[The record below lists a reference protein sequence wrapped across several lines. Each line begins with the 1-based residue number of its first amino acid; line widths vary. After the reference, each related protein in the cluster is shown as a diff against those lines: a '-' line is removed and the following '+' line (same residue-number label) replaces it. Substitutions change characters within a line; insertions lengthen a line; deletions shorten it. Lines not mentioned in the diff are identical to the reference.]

1 MEILNELEA
10 KGESDAFIDF
20 QECLSRVA
28 PVERPVLVL
37 GERGTGKELAAKRL
51 HFLSKRWD
59 AQLITVN
66 CAALTPSLLESELFG
81 HEAGAFTG
89 AAKLRVGRFEAASGG
104 TLFLDELGNVPLEV
118 QEKILR
124 AVEYGEFERVG
135 SSKPVQVD
143 VRLIAATN
151 ADLPKLVEE
160 GKFKADLLDRLS
172 FEVLHLPP
180 LRERRGDI
188 ALLSN
193 LFAARMA
200 QELDWE
206 EVPGFTDDA
215 WARLE
220 SYGWPGNIRE
230 LKNTI
235 ERSVYRSDGEV
246 IDGITFDPFA
256 RDEEFE
262 TIFSSSA
269 DPRNALGDQLSNDI
283 VFNETGFDLRTA
295 VADLEKRAILEALE
309 RCRHNQ
315 AAAARFLGLGYH
327 QFRGIYRKYQDDK
340 S

>member
-1 MEILNELEA
+1 MDVINELEA

-28 PVERPVLVL
+28 PIERPVLVL

-89 AAKLRVGRFEAASGG
+89 AARMRVGRFEAASGG

-135 SSKPVQVD
+135 SSKPVRVD

-151 ADLPKLVEE
+151 ADLPKLAKE

-188 ALLSN
+188 ELLVN
-193 LFAARMA
+193 LFAARMT
-200 QELDWE
+200 QELGWE
-206 EVPGFTDDA
+206 DVPGFTDDA
-215 WARLE
+215 WAKLE
-220 SYGWPGNIRE
+220 SYAWPGNIRE

-235 ERSVYRSDGEV
+235 ERSVYRSEGGA
-246 IDGITFDPFA
+246 IDEITFDPFA
-256 RDEEFE
+256 R
-262 TIFSSSA
+262 
-269 DPRNALGDQLSNDI
+269 SNDSEV
-283 VFNETGFDLRTA
+283 VFSNTADQSKPLEDRLSKDIEFSEVGFDLRAA
-295 VADLEKRAILEALE
+295 VADLEKRAVLEALE

-327 QFRGIYRKYQDDK
+327 QFRGVYRKYQEDFD
-340 S
+340 